1 MTVGYRSAF
10 DIIGPAMV
18 GPSSSHTAGAN
29 RIGQM
34 VRQLSGATPS
44 TVKVTFFNS
53 FAETY
58 IGHSTD
64 RATIGGLLGLRTDDP
79 RNRDALDIARRAGM
93 KIVFE
98 TGTLDGVHP
107 NCLRAEVRGAGDPV
121 NAVGISI
128 GGGRIAIIELDGY
141 NVRLSGEYPT
151 LVLRH
156 IDRIGVV
163 ETIGTILARA
173 GINVSHMEIDRKRR
187 GGEAIAVIELDQAVT
202 TGILDSLR
210 QRLPLLT
217 VKQLEAV

>member
-1 MTVGYRSAF
+1 VGYRSAF

-34 VRQLSGATPS
+34 VRQLLGAPPQAAR
-44 TVKVTFFNS
+44 VTFFNS

-58 IGHSTD
+58 VGHSTD
-64 RATIGGLLGLRTDDP
+64 RATVGGLLGLRTDDA
-79 RNRDALDIARRAGM
+79 RNRDALDIARGM
-93 KIVFE
+93 GVDVAFA
-98 TGTLDGVHP
+98 TGTLDGFHP
-107 NCLRAEVRGAGDPV
+107 NCVRIEAQGAGASV
-121 NAVGISI
+121 TAVGISV
-128 GGGRIAIIELDGY
+128 GGGRISIIELDGY

-173 GINVSHMEIDRKRR
+173 GVNVSHMEIDRKRR
-187 GGEAIAVIELDQAVT
+187 GGEAIAVIELDHAVAADT
-202 TGILDSLR
+202 LACLR
-210 QRLPLLT
+210 QKAGLLT
-217 VKQLEAV
+217 IRQLEAV